1 MENGKQIAL
10 QALSGIA
17 TDRVPVALFNWEF
30 DYTWKVAGIEPWQ
43 LAVGGSD
50 TWHKAHRAL
59 LDRHEVD
66 LIFYTGAIEGPL
78 EPTLL
83 EEDATKWVIRNEN
96 TGMVFGLTKN
106 SLSLY
111 ELQTG
116 AKGCGPVGKVETF
129 ADADRLIPT
138 FRTDRLIPTFAG
150 WGDAYLSGLTKL
162 IREVGDSTLIL
173 PHYSPAY
180 VYSCYALGFEESM
193 LMMMENPELFTYVC
207 ALMGADHNTRMRQLK
222 EAGAEAVFIADGWA
236 SCDIISPE
244 LFERFA
250 LPCQVSIVAAA
261 RAAGLKTILWNE
273 GDILP
278 VLKQQATVP
287 VDAFAFEQPRKG
299 IDLTVQKVREV
310 FGPNRCL
317 FGNLDS
323 ELLLMRNQP
332 DEIKREVERQIRQ
345 SGPGAPF
352 ILCTGSPLPSNIE
365 PDAYDRVIAAARAFS
380 WAR

>member
-10 QALSGIA
+10 QALSGMA

-30 DYTWKVAGIEPWQ
+30 DYTWKAAGIEPWR

-50 TWHKAHRAL
+50 TWHEAHRAL
-59 LDRHEVD
+59 MARHDVD
-66 LIFYTGAIEGPL
+66 LLFYTGAIEGPL

-83 EEDATKWVIRNEN
+83 KEDATKWVIRNNN
-96 TGMVFGLTKN
+96 TGMVYGLTKD

-111 ELQTG
+111 EQQTG

-129 ADADRLIPT
+129 EDADRLIRN

-150 WGDAYLSGLTKL
+150 WGDAYLSGLTRL
-162 IREVGDSTLIL
+162 IREAGDRTLIL

-180 VYSCYALGFEESM
+180 VYSCYALGFEDAM
-193 LMMMENPELFTYVC
+193 LMMMENPALFTYVC
-207 ALMGADHNTRMRQLK
+207 ALMGADHHTRMRQLK
-222 EAGAEAVFIADGWA
+222 EAGAEVVFIADGWA

-287 VDAFAFEQPRKG
+287 VDAFAFEQPRKA
-299 IDLTVQKVREV
+299 IDLTVEKVRQV

-323 ELLLMRNQP
+323 ELLLMRNEP

-365 PDAYDRVIAAARAFS
+365 PDAYDRVIEAARAYS
-380 WAR
+380 WAK

>member
-10 QALSGIA
+10 QALSGKA

-30 DYTWKVAGIEPWQ
+30 DYTWKAAGIEPWR

-50 TWHKAHRAL
+50 TWHEAHRAL
-59 LDRHEVD
+59 LARHDVD
-66 LIFYTGAIEGPL
+66 LLFYTGAIEGPL

-83 EEDATKWVIRNEN
+83 REDADKWVIRNNN
-96 TGMVFGLTKN
+96 TGMEYGLTKD

-111 ELQTG
+111 ELPTG
-116 AKGCGPVGKVETF
+116 AKGCGSVGKVETV
-129 ADADRLIPT
+129 ADADRLIRN

-150 WGDAYLSGLTKL
+150 WGDAYLSGLTRL
-162 IREVGDSTLIL
+162 IREAGDRTLIL

-180 VYSCYALGFEESM
+180 VYSCYALGFEDAM
-193 LMMMENPELFTYVC
+193 LMMMEQPALFTYVC
-207 ALMGADHNTRMRQLK
+207 ALMGADHHTRMRQLK
-222 EAGAEAVFIADGWA
+222 EAGAEVVFIADGWA

-287 VDAFAFEQPRKG
+287 VDAFAFEQPRKA
-299 IDLTVQKVREV
+299 IDLTVEKVRQV

-323 ELLLMRNQP
+323 ELLLMRNEP

-365 PDAYDRVIAAARAFS
+365 PEAYDRVIEAVRAFS
-380 WAR
+380 WAK

>member
-10 QALSGIA
+10 QALSGKA

-30 DYTWKVAGIEPWQ
+30 DYTWKAAGIEPWR

-50 TWHKAHRAL
+50 TWQKAHQAL
-59 LDRHEVD
+59 LERHDVD
-66 LIFYTGAIEGPL
+66 LLFYTGAIEGPL

-83 EEDATKWVIRNEN
+83 REDADQWVVRNNN
-96 TGMVFGLTKN
+96 TGMEYGLTKD

-111 ELQTG
+111 ELKTG
-116 AKGCGPVGKVETF
+116 AKGCGPVGKVETY
-129 ADADRLIPT
+129 ADADRLIRN

-150 WGDAYLSGLTKL
+150 WGEAYLSGLTKL
-162 IREVGDSTLIL
+162 IREAGDRTLIL

-180 VYSCYALGFEESM
+180 VYSCYALGFENAM
-193 LMMMENPELFTYVC
+193 LMMMEDPSLFDYVC
-207 ALMGADHNTRMRQLK
+207 ALMAADHHTRMRQLK
-222 EAGAEAVFIADGWA
+222 EAGAEVVFIADGWA

-244 LFERFA
+244 LFARFA
-250 LPCQVSIVAAA
+250 LPHQVSIVAAA
-261 RAAGLKTILWNE
+261 RAVGLKTILWNE

-278 VLKQQATVP
+278 VLNQQATVP

-299 IDLTVQKVREV
+299 IDLTVQKVRQA
-310 FGPNRCL
+310 FGPTRCL

-345 SGPGAPF
+345 SGQGAPF

-365 PDAYDRVIAAARAFS
+365 PDSYDRVIAAARAFS
-380 WAR
+380 WAK